1 MNREQELEYIK
12 SYAGPGIDNPVEFF
26 DSLEKYATLAEKVSD
41 VSPTNE
47 MSEMEKQAFFRFLAK
62 APKVIGMGILEDAH
76 NYTVGHW
83 ASLLKRL
90 GKAIH
95 GKNVEDMGF
104 YKWLDRRTKYRDI
117 LSKRYQK
124 ANNDLW
130 GYGKLTNE
138 SLAKKVK
145 GGEFEFLKP
154 KSGDEIE
161 AAWNKGTGPEAW
173 LKKGE
178 KDHVQLF
185 NADGKPWR
193 GGKDTKFVKGENGQL
208 RELTD
213 EEKGWTQ
220 VARVKNKLHGQ
231 HPGWHLGRQLTYWS
245 PGLVAPVVMQ
255 EGLGDFAESKF
266 GETGRTV
273 VDKAFYYGS
282 PLTAFTQMPG
292 DATWITAN
300 LSKPLLKDYFRTHYY
315 NNPKDILSWLYKLFN
330 PEGYKWKVASEVDK
344 QLNEYLK
351 HKTGWEML
359 TDAWGHVT
367 K

>member
-26 DSLEKYATLAEKVSD
+26 DAIEKYAALAEKVSAT
-41 VSPTNE
+41 SPTNE
-47 MSEMEKQAFFRFLAK
+47 MSEMEKEASFFRFLWK
-62 APKVIGMGILEDAH
+62 APKVLGKAVIEDAH
-76 NYTVGHW
+76 NYTLGHW
-83 ASLLKRL
+83 SGLLKRL

-104 YKWLDRRTKYRDI
+104 YKWLDNNTTRAKK
-117 LSKRYQK
+117 LSADLQRH
-124 ANNDLW
+124 NNDLW
-130 GYGKLTNE
+130 GYGMRTNE
-138 SLAKKVK
+138 ELSKKVK
-145 GGEFEFLKP
+145 GGEFDFLDDWKE
-154 KSGDEIE
+154 GQ
-161 AAWNKGTGPEAW
+161 EAW
-173 LKKGE
+173 LKKDDGN
-178 KDHVQLF
+178 HIQLF
-185 NADGKPWR
+185 DADGKAWT
-193 GGKDTKFVKGENGQL
+193 GKGTKYVKDKNGQP
-208 RELTD
+208 RELT
-213 EEKGWTQ
+213 EAEAKLAQIG
-220 VARVKNKLHGQ
+220 RVKNKLRGQ
-231 HPGWHLGRQLTYWS
+231 HPGWHLGRQLTYWA
-245 PGLVAPVVMQ
+245 PGIVAPMVLQ
-255 EGLGDFAESKF
+255 EGLGSLAESKF

-273 VDKAFYYGS
+273 VDKLFYYSS
-282 PLTAFTQMPG
+282 PITAFTQMPG

-344 QLNEYLK
+344 QLDEYLK

>member
-26 DSLEKYATLAEKVSD
+26 DSLEKYAVLAEKVSD
-41 VSPTNE
+41 TSPTNK
-47 MSEMEKQAFFRFLAK
+47 MAEMEKQAFFKFLGK
-62 APKVIGMGILEDAH
+62 GLKTVGMGILEDAH
-76 NYTVGHW
+76 NYTIGHW
-83 ASLLKRL
+83 SSLLKRL

-95 GKNVEDMGF
+95 GENVEDMGF

-117 LSKRYQK
+117 LSNRYQK

-138 SLAKKVK
+138 ELAKKVK
-145 GGEFEFLKP
+145 GDKFEFLNDWTE
-154 KSGDEIE
+154 GQ
-161 AAWNKGTGPEAW
+161 EAW

-178 KDHVQLF
+178 NDYVQLV
-185 NADGKPWR
+185 NADGNPWK
-193 GGKDTKFVKGENGQL
+193 GGKDTKHVMGANGRP
-208 RELTD
+208 RELTKD
-213 EEKGWTQ
+213 EEKLTQ
-220 VARVKNKLHGQ
+220 IGRVKNKLHGQ
-231 HPGWHLGRQLTYWS
+231 HPGWHLGRQLTYWG
-245 PGLVAPVVMQ
+245 PGFVAPMALQ
-255 EGLGDFAESKF
+255 EGLGDLAESKF
-266 GETGRTV
+266 GDIGRTV
-273 VDKAFYYGS
+273 VDKAFYYAS
-282 PLTAFTQMPG
+282 PWSAGFQMPG
-292 DATWITAN
+292 DATWITAH

-359 TDAWGHVT
+359 KDTWGHVT